1 METVAEMKQRM
12 VVFLWEVPLWFDIA
26 HFAEM
31 KQGVV
36 LFVYVVLV
44 SYVPVWEAV
53 AEVKSQHYFEMPV
66 SYVPLWEAVAEMKS
80 LHLIEGGMF
89 NMYNKL

>member
-1 METVAEMKQRM
+1 M
-12 VVFLWEVPLWFDIA
+12 EVPLWLPIA
-26 HFAEM
+26 HFVSEAVTEM

-36 LFVYVVLV
+36 LFVYELLI

-53 AEVKSQHYFEMPV
+53 AEMKSQHYFEMPV

>member
-1 METVAEMKQRM
+1 M
-12 VVFLWEVPLWFDIA
+12 VVFFWEVPLWFDIA

-36 LFVYVVLV
+36 LFVYVVLF

-53 AEVKSQHYFEMPV
+53 AEVKSQHYYKMPV